1 MPVRLDKVPPL
12 ALRPAQPGFLRW
24 LGLLL
29 LLLCLL
35 LGVGGGLV
43 FGDEPLPQWPV
54 DFWGLA
60 VGIPIFGWCLLGFLR
75 VALYLGQQ
83 GVADGWD
90 EAREEDLIRKI
101 RQGRRSQQLLSVSL
115 YTAFRNPEDQPDAQ
129 LNKLRSGT
137 QSLKAQATRL
147 GEAPLRH
154 SRLHCGADES
164 SNDLLLRVVTQVLSD
179 LAQTLAQVPDD
190 RLLALLLEIES
201 SFSEDLLCRVWQQAW
216 AESGIRQTTVLVEG
230 SGLAAVDHWLDQRI
244 NDQAMLM
251 VVALHLA
258 PEQPED
264 TAEVAVGLLLG
275 NRLTQT
281 TLAPIAYLHRPEQER
296 AATDIDLLYATRQ
309 ALDWVPLQAQA
320 VERVWRAGIDA
331 QRQAS
336 IATALMDVPMPVQPP
351 QGLCNLDAVLG
362 QPGKTSPWLAIAAA
376 AQSIERG
383 AGPQFIFSGG
393 GAATAGLWGTVLMPV
408 SPLST

>member
-1 MPVRLDKVPPL
+1 
-12 ALRPAQPGFLRW
+12 
-24 LGLLL
+24 L

-35 LGVGGGLV
+35 VGVGGGVV
-43 FGDEPLPQWPV
+43 FNDDPLPQWPV

-60 VGIPIFGWCLLGFLR
+60 VGVPIFGWCVLGFLR
-75 VALYLGQQ
+75 VAVYFGQQ
-83 GVADGWD
+83 GAADGWD
-90 EAREEDLIRKI
+90 AAREEDLIRKI
-101 RQGRRSQQLLSVSL
+101 RQGRRSQQLLSVCL
-115 YTAFRNPEDQPDAQ
+115 HTALLNPENQLDEQ
-129 LNKLRSGT
+129 LNKLDSGT
-137 QSLKAQATRL
+137 QSLKTQPIRL

-164 SNDLLLRVVTQVLSD
+164 SNDLLLRVMTQVLSD

-190 RLLALLLEIES
+190 RPLALLLEIES

-216 AESGIRQTTVLVEG
+216 AESRIRQTTVPVEG
-230 SGLAAVDHWLDQRI
+230 CGLAAVDQWLDQRI
-244 NDQAMLM
+244 NDHAMLM
-251 VVALHLA
+251 IVALQLA
-258 PEQPED
+258 PEQTEG

-275 NRLTQT
+275 NRLTQS

-296 AATDIDLLYATRQ
+296 EPTDADLLYATRQ

-331 QRQAS
+331 QRHAA
-336 IATALMDVPMPVQPP
+336 IATVLREVPMPGQLP
-351 QGLCNLDAVLG
+351 QGVCNLDALLG

-376 AQSIERG
+376 ARTVECG

-393 GAATAGLWGTVLMPV
+393 GAATTGLWGAVLMPV
-408 SPLST
+408 SALPI